1 MNFEQRVI
9 NSRHGFTELEEDI
22 VAWILKN
29 KEEAASIKIV
39 TLATQLYTAPN
50 TIMRLCRKLGYDGFT
65 ELKVELKHEL
75 QEQVENETKR
85 IFLRNFELID
95 AQRELE
101 VVKLFQ
107 RYPKVNFF
115 ALEQAVVI
123 AKACTEH
130 FYTLSDKFRLYQY
143 ENELVNQI
151 ENNQK
156 SCFFFI
162 SLSGESTTVHKLAR
176 LAKEYGHKVV
186 SLTNLTENTLS
197 DIADVNL
204 YCYTTREVYGYYDVT
219 DKTPL
224 MLIMHSLYRAYLES
238 LNQELIK
245 ADV

>member
-1 MNFEQRVI
+1 MNFGQRVI
-9 NSRHGFTELEEDI
+9 NSRHSFTELEEDI

-29 KEEAASIKIV
+29 KEEAATIKIV

-115 ALEQAVVI
+115 ALEQAVV
-123 AKACTEH
+123 
-130 FYTLSDKFRLYQY
+130 D
-143 ENELVNQI
+143 
-151 ENNQK
+151 
-156 SCFFFI
+156 
-162 SLSGESTTVHKLAR
+162 
-176 LAKEYGHKVV
+176 
-186 SLTNLTENTLS
+186 
-197 DIADVNL
+197 
-204 YCYTTREVYGYYDVT
+204 
-219 DKTPL
+219 
-224 MLIMHSLYRAYLES
+224 
-238 LNQELIK
+238 
-245 ADV
+245 